1 MRKAL
6 FFRSAIITSL
16 CMTACTESHTTK
28 QVLTFPV
35 KKNLDADWMLGEWVY
50 EEEGS
55 VLHEDWRRE
64 NDTVF
69 VGESYYIENAD
80 TVFFE
85 HLRLTLNGD
94 SLFYE
99 SLGEKPAN
107 LDTKVFKG
115 RLHSSGQIAVENIQQ
130 SFPRNVRYNQLN
142 DTLMIIEVSGF
153 IDGSEETQPYQM
165 VRKK

>member
-1 MRKAL
+1 MRKTL
-6 FFRSAIITSL
+6 FFCSAIITSL
-16 CMTACTESHTTK
+16 CMPACTESYTT
-28 QVLTFPV
+28 QQSIQFPV
-35 KKNLDADWMLGEWVY
+35 AKKLDADWMLGEWVY

-69 VGESYYIENAD
+69 VGESYYIELTD

-85 HLRLTLNGD
+85 HLRLSLNGD
-94 SLFYE
+94 TIVYE
-99 SLGEKPAN
+99 SLGEKMDNP
-107 LDTKVFKG
+107 DGKTFKG
-115 RLHSSGQIAVENIQQ
+115 RWHSSKEITVENLQQ
-130 SFPRNVRYNQLN
+130 SFPRNVRYNELN

-153 IDGSEETQPYQM
+153 IDGSEETQPYRM